1 MRTKLLILA
10 GFAAAAL
17 LVTAVMT
24 TSSPAAGAGKG
35 KTDAAKADPAGP
47 YDPAKAPGYRP
58 EEVKKMEAALPTK
71 APAKPIKP
79 RKLMVYVE
87 SKGFYHDSIPLI
99 ATTIKAMGDKL
110 GTWETTYAN
119 DPSVFTPE
127 ELAKYDAVFMA
138 NTVGEH
144 PNTDAG
150 KAAFVAFLKGG
161 KGLMACHA
169 GADCNHPWAEYQDMT
184 GGEFDG
190 HVWGEPK
197 ASVRNEDP
205 TSPLCSMFDPKGFTA
220 QEEYYT
226 FKTPDAKRAEG
237 YSRDKLHIL
246 LSIDLETSKLDPTK
260 GHRKDGDYAVS
271 WIHQYGQGRV
281 FYTSLGHRH
290 EHFWSAPILAHYLAG
305 FQYAL
310 GDLKADDTPSAKLKD
325 HKINPGPSLDTPVIN
340 PMNPGNN
347 T

>member
-1 MRTKLLILA
+1 MFLAGILA
-10 GFAAAAL
+10 MAIVVAAL
-17 LVTAVMT
+17 ATRT
-24 TSSPAAGAGKG
+24 TSAADPTKG
-35 KTDAAKADPAGP
+35 KAAKAAPGASTGGD
-47 YDPAKAPGYRP
+47 YDPLTKAKPD
-58 EEVKKMEAALPTK
+58 ELKKMEAALPAK
-71 APAKPIKP
+71 AIATPAKP
-79 RKLMVYVE
+79 RKLLVYVE
-87 SKGFYHDSIPLI
+87 SKGYYHDSIPLI
-99 ATTIKAMGDKL
+99 AATIKAMGDKT
-110 GTWETTYAN
+110 GAWETTFCDDVTIFN
-119 DPSVFTPE
+119 DAEKLGKF
-127 ELAKYDAVFMA
+127 DAIFMD

-144 PNTDAG
+144 PNTDEG
-150 KAAFVAFLKGG
+150 KKNLVAFVKGG

-169 GADCNHPWAEYQDMT
+169 GADCNHPWAEYQEMV

-205 TSPLCSMFDPKGFTA
+205 TSPLCIMFDAKGFTA

-226 FKTPDAKRAEG
+226 FKTPDARRPEG

-246 LSIDLETSKLDPTK
+246 LSLDLDASKLDPSK

-271 WIHQYGQGRV
+271 WIHKYGDGRV

-310 GDLKADDTPSAKLKD
+310 GDLKADDTPTAKLKD
-325 HKINPGPSLDTPVIN
+325 HKITAGPSIDTPVIN
-340 PMNPGNN
+340 PMNPK
-347 T
+347 